1 MPDPSSPCNLDNSP
15 VRVLLVDNAAHVRSE
30 LRQLL
35 ELSGKVQVVG
45 EAADGLEAIRLAVE
59 LTPEVIVMD
68 LEMPNLDGFE
78 ATRRI
83 KAQQSTIRVVIL
95 SVHSKPGD
103 IERCLLAGAD
113 GFVIKGADYTILL
126 NTILA
131 KDRSNHSLN
140 KGENS

>member
-1 MPDPSSPCNLDNSP
+1 MPDPSSPCDLDNSP

-103 IERCLLAGAD
+103 IERSLLAGAD
-113 GFVIKGADYTILL
+113 GFVIKGADYQFLL

-131 KDRSNHSLN
+131 KDRSKFSLN